1 MKGSVK
7 KLGRENLRQLLA
19 SVGSMAPDIPV
30 PEYTEFDW
38 HACRCFNSTQ
48 LDELNAFVQ
57 PVGTAMAEV
66 FEGVCRQRFDVTV
79 KPVEQASVSTLAQE
93 VTSDAGGYLLRLGRD
108 MDEPCAAFWMPAETA
123 RLWAQMLLG
132 DSDADEDSQARLS
145 PLEESLLCDLAT
157 AYVGALAAIHPVFDL
172 QSEAEL
178 SSGELPEQW
187 DPSEAF
193 IKIVQSVKP
202 ADAGRTSEAV
212 LMLPCSSFAAIVGQA
227 EQREEA
233 VETDYSSL
241 IMGNMHGLPVSMT
254 VRLSSVVLTLEE
266 LMSLRTDDVLVLDQ
280 RVDQGMD
287 VVLDERVVFR
297 AVPGKKQGQQAALI
311 TECVVASQ

>member
-1 MKGSVK
+1 MKGPVK
-7 KLGRENLRQLLA
+7 KLSRENLRQLLA

-38 HACRCFNSTQ
+38 HACRCFNSAQ

-57 PVGTAMAEV
+57 PVATAMAEV
-66 FEGVCRQRFDVTV
+66 FEGVCRQRFEVTIE
-79 KPVEQASVSTLAQE
+79 PVQQTSASTLAQE
-93 VTSDAGGYLLRLGRD
+93 VASDPAGYFLRLGRD
-108 MDEPCAAFWMPAETA
+108 MDEPCAAFWMPAHTA
-123 RLWAQMLLG
+123 RSWAQLLLG
-132 DSDADEDSQARLS
+132 GNDAEENAEAGLS
-145 PLEESLLCDLAT
+145 PLEESLLRDLAT
-157 AYVGALAAIHPVFDL
+157 AYVGALGAIHPVFDL

-178 SSGELPEQW
+178 ASGELPEQW

-193 IKIVQSVKP
+193 IRIVHVAKP
-202 ADAGRTSEAV
+202 ADAENTSEAV
-212 LMLPCSSFAAIVGQA
+212 LMLPCSDFAAAVGQA
-227 EQREEA
+227 EQGDEA

-280 RVDQGMD
+280 RIDQGMD
-287 VVLDERVVFR
+287 VVLDDRVVFR
-297 AVPGKKQGQQAALI
+297 AVPGRKQGQQAALI